1 MEAAVACLRGKR
13 SRGLAHRLFMA
24 TFPFGPTRRFSIAF
38 ALATFASVSCF
49 GQTAGQASNQQS
61 NPSAASEPADKRV
74 LWIIPNFRTSPTLT
88 DYKPLTP
95 KEKFKI
101 ATADTFDRGDIVL
114 AAAFAGEGE
123 LTKSNPSFGQE
134 QLGYGRYFAA
144 AYADL
149 AIGNYMTEAVL
160 PTLLHK
166 DPRYFRRGTGSGW
179 SRLGYAVGQIFWTH
193 TDSGHTQFNYSEI
206 IGNSTAVAISTA
218 YYPEG
223 RDAVSAVSKL
233 GSQIGVDMAANIL
246 KEFWPDLHHKLPGHH

>member
-1 MEAAVACLRGKR
+1 
-13 SRGLAHRLFMA
+13 MA
-24 TFPFGPTRRFSIAF
+24 MYSFRHIPRFSVAF
-38 ALATFASVSCF
+38 ALAAFAALSCF

-61 NPSAASEPADKRV
+61 NSANPVEPSDKRV
-74 LWIIPNFRTSPTLT
+74 LWIIPNYRTSPTLT

-101 ATADTFDRGDIVL
+101 ATDDTFDRGDIVL

-144 AYADL
+144 AYGDL
-149 AIGNYMTEAVL
+149 LIGNYMTEAVY
-160 PTLLHK
+160 PTILHQ

-206 IGNSTAVAISTA
+206 VGNSTAVAISTA
-218 YYPEG
+218 YYPDG
-223 RDAVSAVSKL
+223 RDVSSALSKL
-233 GSQIGVDMAANIL
+233 GSQIGVDMATNIL
-246 KEFWPDLHHKLPGHH
+246 KEFWPDLHQRFPGHH

>member
-1 MEAAVACLRGKR
+1 VEAAVAGLRGKR
-13 SRGLAHRLFMA
+13 DRGLAHPLFMA
-24 TFPFGPTRRFSIAF
+24 TFSFRHTPRFSVAF
-38 ALATFASVSCF
+38 ALATFAMLSCF
-49 GQTAGQASNQQS
+49 GQTAGQSSNQQS
-61 NPSAASEPADKRV
+61 NPANPAEPSDKRV
-74 LWIIPNFRTSPTLT
+74 LWIIPNFRTSPTLAN
-88 DYKPLTP
+88 YKPLTP
-95 KEKFKI
+95 KEKLKI
-101 ATADTFDRGDIVL
+101 ATDDTFDRGDIVL

-149 AIGNYMTEAVL
+149 AIGNFMTEAVY
-160 PTLLHK
+160 PSILHQ

-193 TDSGHTQFNYSEI
+193 TDSGRTQFNYSEI
-206 IGNSTAVAISTA
+206 VGNSTAVAISTA

-223 RDAVSAVSKL
+223 RDVGSAVSKL

-246 KEFWPDLHHKLPGHH
+246 KEFWPDLHRRLPGNH